1 MIITKSTTDQLMAM
15 AAFRYC
21 LGRQSYIV
29 GACIEWIRDIWNQLD
44 KNSQFVM
51 LRDTIEALQR
61 DKAGAD
67 MDKMGWHD
75 LAKWMW
81 AQIEPDLHSN
91 AMLHQNLAHRGIY
104 NVTAWLNDY
113 QPRRSK

>member
-1 MIITKSTTDQLMAM
+1 MILTKSTTDQLMAT

-29 GACIEWIRDIWNQLD
+29 GTCIEWIKDIWTQLD
-44 KNSQFVM
+44 SNSQFVI

-67 MDKMGWHD
+67 IDKVGWHG

-81 AQIEPDLHSN
+81 AKIEPDIDRN
-91 AMLHQNLAHRGIY
+91 YMLHQHLAHREI
-104 NVTAWLNDY
+104 VDITTWLNDY
-113 QPRRSK
+113 QPRSSK